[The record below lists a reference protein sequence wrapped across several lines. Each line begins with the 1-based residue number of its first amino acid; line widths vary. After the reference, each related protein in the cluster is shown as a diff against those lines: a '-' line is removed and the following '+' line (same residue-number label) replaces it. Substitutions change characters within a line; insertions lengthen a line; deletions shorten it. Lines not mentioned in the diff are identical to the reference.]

1 MPEPPEPSEDREI
14 LLSGTII
21 YGDDFEPLEGYLC
34 IRDGIIVEVGE
45 EKVEADFEGIICPR
59 FVNAHTHIGDSAFKD
74 PRFMSLEELVG
85 PCGLKHRMLEQT
97 PRARLQE
104 GMKRSLRDMLATGT
118 FAFADFREG
127 GPEGVEMLQEA
138 IRSMQGI
145 QGIQGIQGMPLI
157 SRILGR
163 PLPGCI
169 EIYEGCWGLGIS
181 STRDCD
187 FKILEE
193 AVEAARRKGQKVAVH
208 SGESGRD
215 DIASALSLDPDFL
228 VHLNRASQKDLK
240 EVADRGI
247 PVVICPR
254 SNLVTGTGLPDVRS
268 MTDLGIIVG
277 VGTDNVMLNSPNIFE
292 EMGLICK
299 ALLHDDRQVFKMC
312 TLNGAEIMGINRSA
326 GSICEGR
333 LGRVM
338 VIDALSDNMWGSSDL
353 RASVV
358 RRARPSDIKAVF

>member
-1 MPEPPEPSEDREI
+1 MFEPSEPSESREI
-14 LLSGTII
+14 VLSGTII
-21 YGDDFEPLEGYLC
+21 CGDNFAPMEGYLC

-74 PRFMSLEELVG
+74 PRFLSLEELVG
-85 PCGLKHRMLEQT
+85 PCGLKHRMLEDT
-97 PRARLQE
+97 SRERLLE

-127 GPEGVEMLQEA
+127 GPDGVEMLHEA
-138 IRSMQGI
+138 IRGL
-145 QGIQGIQGMPLI
+145 QGMPLI

-169 EIYEGCWGLGIS
+169 EVHNDCWGLGIS

-187 FKILEE
+187 FEILEE
-193 AVEAARRKGQKVAVH
+193 AVEAARRKGQKVAIH
-208 SGESGRD
+208 AGESGRD

-228 VHLNRASQKDLK
+228 VHLNRASQEDLR
-240 EVADRGI
+240 EVADCGM

-268 MTDLGIIVG
+268 MTDLGITVG

-292 EMGLICK
+292 EMELICK

-312 TLNGAEIMGINRSA
+312 TLNGAEIMGIDKSA
-326 GSICEGR
+326 GSICEGKV
-333 LGRVM
+333 GRVM
-338 VIDALSDNMWGSSDL
+338 VIDPQSDNMWGSTDL
-353 RASVV
+353 LSSVV
-358 RRARPSDIKAVF
+358 RRARPTDIKAVF